1 MQRKACIKR
10 ETKETQIDLT
20 INLDGDLDK
29 NPNKKKEIQTG
40 VGFFDHMLDLFTSHG
55 NFDLSLKVKGDLHI
69 DQHHTIEDIGI
80 VLGQAMAQAL
90 QDKKG
95 IQRYGTMYLPM
106 DEALVRVVVDLSGR
120 PFLVLKMPQN
130 FTGKIGDFDAE
141 LIKEFLISFTHNL
154 KATLHIEVLNG
165 ENKHH
170 VAEAIFKGLGRA
182 LRQAVLIVGNQIPST
197 KGVL

>member
-20 INLDGDLDK
+20 IDLDGNLDK
-29 NPNKKKEIQTG
+29 NPHKKQEIQTG
-40 VGFFDHMLDLFTSHG
+40 VGFFDHMLNLFTSHG

-106 DEALVRVVVDLSGR
+106 DEALVRVVVDL
-120 PFLVLKMPQN
+120 FNDLLVLKMPPHLWV
-130 FTGKIGDFDAE
+130 KLVFDAE
-141 LIKEFLISFTHNL
+141 LIKEFLVSFP
-154 KATLHIEVLNG
+154 I
-165 ENKHH
+165 
-170 VAEAIFKGLGRA
+170 I
-182 LRQAVLIVGNQIPST
+182 
-197 KGVL
+197 